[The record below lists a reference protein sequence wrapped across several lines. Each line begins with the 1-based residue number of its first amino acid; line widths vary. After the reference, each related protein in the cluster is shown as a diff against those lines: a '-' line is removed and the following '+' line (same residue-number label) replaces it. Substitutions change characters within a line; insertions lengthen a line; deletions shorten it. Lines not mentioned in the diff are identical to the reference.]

1 MNRPLI
7 RFATTALIAALGITT
22 ALAGSGGGGTR
33 IFVGESIPVVDK
45 AIVKPAPQQQ
55 PKTKPQSAS
64 PASKPTRGSNSK
76 PGPKPGSK
84 PRPAEAAG
92 VVYYTD
98 GFELDIGQAQQA
110 AQELQP
116 LIEQVLQN
124 MPSAEEI
131 QELARQLQGP
141 VTQQVEQTMR
151 NMPSAGEIQEMARQL
166 QGPVTQQ
173 VEQTMRNMPSAG
185 EIQEMARQLQ
195 GPVTQ
200 QVEQIMQNMPGA
212 EEIQEMARQLQ
223 GPVTQQVEQ
232 AVQQLPQ
239 PMQEALN
246 EPIIITPQ
254 SVNAGNSNGSKS
266 KRRSNS
272 KSKWTYGVPGMTG
285 GDGNGP
291 LIYNP

>member
-7 RFATTALIAALGITT
+7 RFVTTALIAALGITT
-22 ALAGSGGGGTR
+22 AFAGGGTR

-55 PKTKPQSAS
+55 PKTKSQGSA
-64 PASKPTRGSNSK
+64 PAVKSTQGAKSKPSSKPGPDSK
-76 PGPKPGSK
+76 PGPKP
-84 PRPAEAAG
+84 RPSNEVSS

-98 GFELDIGQAQQA
+98 GFELNIGQVQQA

-116 LIEQVLQN
+116 LIEQVMQN
-124 MPSAEEI
+124 MPSAE
-131 QELARQLQGP
+131 
-141 VTQQVEQTMR
+141 
-151 NMPSAGEIQEMARQL
+151 EIQEMARQL

-173 VEQTMRNMPSAG
+173 VEQAMQNMPSAE

-195 GPVTQ
+195 GPITQ
-200 QVEQIMQNMPGA
+200 QVEQVMQNMPST

-232 AVQQLPQ
+232 AVQQMPQ
-239 PMQEALN
+239 PVQEMLN

-254 SVNAGNSNGSKS
+254 SVNTGNKTKS
-266 KRRSNS
+266 KRRS
-272 KSKWTYGVPGMTG
+272 KWTYDVPGMTG
-285 GDGNGP
+285 GNGNGP

>member
-7 RFATTALIAALGITT
+7 RFATTTLVAALGITT
-22 ALAGSGGGGTR
+22 AFAGSGGGTR

-45 AIVKPAPQQQ
+45 AIVKPAPQPQ
-55 PKTKPQSAS
+55 PKTKPQQSTS
-64 PASKPTRGSNSK
+64 PAAKPSQGSN
-76 PGPKPGSK
+76 PKPGAKPDPK
-84 PRPAEAAG
+84 PRPAEAAS

-98 GFELDIGQAQQA
+98 GFELNIGQIQQA

-131 QELARQLQGP
+131 QE
-141 VTQQVEQTMR
+141 
-151 NMPSAGEIQEMARQL
+151 MARQL

-173 VEQTMRNMPSAG
+173 VEQAMQNMPSAE
-185 EIQEMARQLQ
+185 EIQKMARQLQ

-200 QVEQIMQNMPGA
+200 QVEQAMQNMPSA

-239 PMQEALN
+239 PVQEALN

-254 SVNAGNSNGSKS
+254 SVNAGNGNSKSSKS
-266 KRRSNS
+266 KRS
-272 KSKWTYGVPGMTG
+272 SKWTYGIPGMTG
-285 GDGNGP
+285 GEGNGP

>member
-7 RFATTALIAALGITT
+7 RFATTALIATLGITT
-22 ALAGSGGGGTR
+22 AFAGSGGETR

-45 AIVKPAPQQQ
+45 AIVKPAPQ
-55 PKTKPQSAS
+55 PKPNTKPQQSTS
-64 PASKPTRGSNSK
+64 PATKPTQGSNPK
-76 PGPKPGSK
+76 PGPKPGPK
-84 PRPAEAAG
+84 PRSTEAAS

-98 GFELDIGQAQQA
+98 GFEVNIGQAQQA

-116 LIEQVLQN
+116 LLEQVMQN

-131 QELARQLQGP
+131 QEMAHQLQGP
-141 VTQQVEQTMR
+141 VTQQVE
-151 NMPSAGEIQEMARQL
+151 E
-166 QGPVTQQ
+166 
-173 VEQTMRNMPSAG
+173 
-185 EIQEMARQLQ
+185 
-195 GPVTQ
+195 
-200 QVEQIMQNMPGA
+200 
-212 EEIQEMARQLQ
+212 
-223 GPVTQQVEQ
+223 

-254 SVNAGNSNGSKS
+254 SVNTGNGNSSKS
-266 KRRSNS
+266 KRRS

-285 GDGNGP
+285 GEGNGP

>member
-7 RFATTALIAALGITT
+7 RLATTALIATLGIAT
-22 ALAGSGGGGTR
+22 AFAGSSGGTR
-33 IFVGESIPVVDK
+33 LFVGESIPVVDK
-45 AIVKPAPQQQ
+45 AIVKPAPQPQ
-55 PKTKPQSAS
+55 PKTKPQQSTS
-64 PASKPTRGSNSK
+64 PAMKPTQGSNPK
-76 PGPKPGSK
+76 PGPKPGAK
-84 PRPAEAAG
+84 PRPTEAAS

-98 GFELDIGQAQQA
+98 GFELNIGQVQQA

-131 QELARQLQGP
+131 QE
-141 VTQQVEQTMR
+141 
-151 NMPSAGEIQEMARQL
+151 MARQL

-173 VEQTMRNMPSAG
+173 VEQA
-185 EIQEMARQLQ
+185 
-195 GPVTQ
+195 
-200 QVEQIMQNMPGA
+200 MQNMPSA
-212 EEIQEMARQLQ
+212 EEIQEMARQLE

-239 PMQEALN
+239 PMQEMLN

-254 SVNAGNSNGSKS
+254 SVNTGNSKSSKS
-266 KRRSNS
+266 KRSS

-285 GDGNGP
+285 GEGNGP

>member
-7 RFATTALIAALGITT
+7 RFATTTLVAALGITT
-22 ALAGSGGGGTR
+22 AFAGSGGGTR

-45 AIVKPAPQQQ
+45 AIVKPAPQPQ
-55 PKTKPQSAS
+55 PKTKPQQSTS
-64 PASKPTRGSNSK
+64 PAAKPTQGSTNPK
-76 PGPKPGSK
+76 PGPKPGPK
-84 PRPAEAAG
+84 PRTTEAAS

-98 GFELDIGQAQQA
+98 GFELNIGQVQQA

-131 QELARQLQGP
+131 QE
-141 VTQQVEQTMR
+141 
-151 NMPSAGEIQEMARQL
+151 MARQL

-173 VEQTMRNMPSAG
+173 VEQVMQNMPST
-185 EIQEMARQLQ
+185 EQIQGMARQLQ

-200 QVEQIMQNMPGA
+200 QVEQVMQNMPSA
-212 EEIQEMARQLQ
+212 EQIQEMARQLQ

-239 PMQEALN
+239 PMQEMLN

-254 SVNAGNSNGSKS
+254 SVNSGNSNGTKS
-266 KRRSNS
+266 KRRS

-285 GDGNGP
+285 GEGNGP

>member
-7 RFATTALIAALGITT
+7 RFATTVLIATLGITS
-22 ALAGSGGGGTR
+22 AFAGSGGGTR

-45 AIVKPAPQQQ
+45 AIVKAAPQ
-55 PKTKPQSAS
+55 PKPNTKPQQATSSA
-64 PASKPTRGSNSK
+64 AKPPQGSNPK
-76 PGPKPGSK
+76 PGPK
-84 PRPAEAAG
+84 PRPAEAAS

-98 GFELDIGQAQQA
+98 GFEVNIGQVQQA

-116 LIEQVLQN
+116 LLEQVLQN
-124 MPSAEEI
+124 MPS
-131 QELARQLQGP
+131 
-141 VTQQVEQTMR
+141 
-151 NMPSAGEIQEMARQL
+151 
-166 QGPVTQQ
+166 
-173 VEQTMRNMPSAG
+173 
-185 EIQEMARQLQ
+185 
-195 GPVTQ
+195 
-200 QVEQIMQNMPGA
+200 A

-232 AVQQLPQ
+232 AMQNMPSAEEIQEMARQLQGPVTQQVEEAVQQLPQ

-254 SVNAGNSNGSKS
+254 SVNTGNSKSSKS
-266 KRRSNS
+266 KRRS
-272 KSKWTYGVPGMTG
+272 KSQWTYGIPGMTG

>member
-7 RFATTALIAALGITT
+7 RFAATALIAALGINT
-22 ALAGSGGGGTR
+22 AFAGSNGGGTR

-45 AIVKPAPQQQ
+45 TIVKSAPQ
-55 PKTKPQSAS
+55 PKPNPKPQGAAPSTKPAQDAKLK
-64 PASKPTRGSNSK
+64 PGSKPGPDPK
-76 PGPKPGSK
+76 PGPKP
-84 PRPAEAAG
+84 RPVNEVSS

-98 GFELDIGQAQQA
+98 GIEVNIGQVQQA

-116 LIEQVLQN
+116 VVEQVLRN
-124 MPSAEEI
+124 MPSAE
-131 QELARQLQGP
+131 
-141 VTQQVEQTMR
+141 
-151 NMPSAGEIQEMARQL
+151 EIQEMARQL

-173 VEQTMRNMPSAG
+173 VEQAMRNMPS
-185 EIQEMARQLQ
+185 
-195 GPVTQ
+195 
-200 QVEQIMQNMPGA
+200 A

-232 AVQQLPQ
+232 AVEQLPE

-254 SVNAGNSNGSKS
+254 SVSTGGGSKS
-266 KRRSNS
+266 KRRS
-272 KSKWTYGVPGMTG
+272 KWTYDIPGMTG